1 MLKHC
6 ALPLYVINIVY
17 IMQSAVKSSK
27 HMQRKAISLSEQYT
41 LIRGSIGHILD
52 EAYQDFY

>member
-17 IMQSAVKSSK
+17 IMQSEAKSSK
-27 HMQRKAISLSEQYT
+27 HMQRKTVSLSEQYT
-41 LIRGSIGHILD
+41 LVHSLNDHILD